1 MIRGIRL
8 KLMPQEI
15 RGAPTWPRSRRRET
29 RMGTMGTDYMSTRVA
44 YSTPSANG
52 NDDFENKRKSLIEK
66 SKTGRQEEVSN
77 KKRKEAEQRR
87 KFFVVI
93 LASSSAVFMSTLG
106 YMAYSPSFRTF
117 QRTESPRMSQI
128 ADLILGTEEDDRSD
142 SDTSPWIED
151 QIQNQRLHDLRRQRE
166 TAQSSSDVQ

>member
-128 ADLILGTEEDDRSD
+128 ADLILGMEEDDRSD

-151 QIQNQRLHDLRRQRE
+151 QIQNQRLRDLRRQRE